1 MMKFENTAV
10 AVRIKEYNDSLLY
23 RDVKNIWESLQKTR
37 REYFLLRANV
47 EAAIV
52 ELKNVVEIYDEEI

>member
-1 MMKFENTAV
+1 MKFETTAV

-37 REYFLLRANV
+37 REYFLIRANV

-52 ELKNVVEIYDEEI
+52 ELKNLVEIYDEEI